1 MLLQLRSDEEPQ
13 FTELSWVHYN
23 IDYRLLYILFR
34 NTQDPLTVYDVE

>member
-23 IDYRLLYILFR
+23 IDYCIGYYTFCFETRR
-34 NTQDPLTVYDVE
+34 TR